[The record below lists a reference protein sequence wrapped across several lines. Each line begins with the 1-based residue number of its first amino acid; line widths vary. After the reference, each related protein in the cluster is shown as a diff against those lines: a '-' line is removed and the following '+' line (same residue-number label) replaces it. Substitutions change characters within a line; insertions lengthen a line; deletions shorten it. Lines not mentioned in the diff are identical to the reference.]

1 MNLFSIGPLEI
12 VLIFIVGV
20 LVVGPQ
26 RMVQYSQRISKWV
39 KNARKFIQQY
49 SIVLKDIQMRDL
61 HQILGY
67 LYRNTMPIMI
77 LKLLIFSFYPD
88 IARLTSN
95 PKSLST
101 FFPVVLVS
109 LSRYS

>member
-1 MNLFSIGPLEI
+1 MNLFSIGPLEF

-49 SIVLKDIQMRDL
+49 SIVLKDIQDL
-61 HQILGY
+61 NIEEDTE
-67 LYRNTMPIMI
+67 R
-77 LKLLIFSFYPD
+77 KD
-88 IARLTSN
+88 E
-95 PKSLST
+95 KSKEKNEEQNSK
-101 FFPVVLVS
+101 
-109 LSRYS
+109 

>member
-26 RMVQYSQRISKWV
+26 RMVQYYQRISKWV

-49 SIVLKDIQMRDL
+49 SIVLKDIQDL
-61 HQILGY
+61 NIEEDTE
-67 LYRNTMPIMI
+67 R
-77 LKLLIFSFYPD
+77 KD
-88 IARLTSN
+88 E
-95 PKSLST
+95 KSKEKNEEQNSK
-101 FFPVVLVS
+101 
-109 LSRYS
+109 

>member
-12 VLIFIVGV
+12 VVVFIVGV

-49 SIVLKDIQMRDL
+49 SIVLKDIQDL
-61 HQILGY
+61 NIEEDTE
-67 LYRNTMPIMI
+67 R
-77 LKLLIFSFYPD
+77 KD
-88 IARLTSN
+88 E
-95 PKSLST
+95 KSKEKNEEQNSK
-101 FFPVVLVS
+101 
-109 LSRYS
+109 

>member
-49 SIVLKDIQMRDL
+49 SIVLKDIQDL
-61 HQILGY
+61 NIEEDTE
-67 LYRNTMPIMI
+67 R
-77 LKLLIFSFYPD
+77 KD
-88 IARLTSN
+88 E
-95 PKSLST
+95 KSKEKNEEQNSK
-101 FFPVVLVS
+101 
-109 LSRYS
+109 

>member
-49 SIVLKDIQMRDL
+49 SIVLKDIPNEFQKYDV
-61 HQILGY
+61 ILGEPFFINQ
-67 LYRNTMPIMI
+67 RKTMKFIKKGFKLV
-77 LKLLIFSFYPD
+77 LK
-88 IARLTSN
+88 N
-95 PKSLST
+95 PKFLFSKKI
-101 FFPVVLVS
+101 
-109 LSRYS
+109 

>member
-49 SIVLKDIQMRDL
+49 SIVLKDIQDL
-61 HQILGY
+61 NIEEDTERKDEKSKEKNEEQ
-67 LYRNTMPIMI
+67 
-77 LKLLIFSFYPD
+77 
-88 IARLTSN
+88 N
-95 PKSLST
+95 PK
-101 FFPVVLVS
+101 
-109 LSRYS
+109 